1 MPPIGPL
8 MFLIPIKPSIFLLA
22 QLDGQTNIH
31 AEQSLQ
37 WFSIVLSLPGLL
49 KYDKLWRSSSNR
61 NYPREIR
68 LEEFASTWIYFASFA
83 CESESIWFCQ
93 VLRESHWKL
102 AVTVNFP
109 LNLQNR
115 SAASVLTH
123 CWTVNCALWT
133 VPCWTFQNL
142 SAASVLTP
150 CWTLLMQVQSCVLQ
164 KLERAA

>member
-115 SAASVLTH
+115 SAASVLTPS
-123 CWTVNCALWT
+123 WTVHCELCLAELFKIFQL
-133 VPCWTFQNL
+133 PLCLRLAELCWCK
-142 SAASVLTP
+142 SRVAS
-150 CWTLLMQVQSCVLQ
+150 C
-164 KLERAA
+164 KN

>member
-68 LEEFASTWIYFASFA
+68 LEEFASNWIYVDILLRLHVKVKVFDFVK
-83 CESESIWFCQ
+83 CYEKVIESWQLQLI
-93 VLRESHWKL
+93 SH
-102 AVTVNFP
+102 
-109 LNLQNR
+109 
-115 SAASVLTH
+115 
-123 CWTVNCALWT
+123 
-133 VPCWTFQNL
+133 
-142 SAASVLTP
+142 
-150 CWTLLMQVQSCVLQ
+150 
-164 KLERAA
+164 